1 MKIQW
6 KRIIE
11 NQEERKEDEYMS
23 KGRYG
28 IHGGQYIS
36 ETLMNEL
43 IHLEECYEHY
53 KKDPE
58 FNAELNK
65 LLNEYAGRPSLLYYA
80 EKMTKDLG
88 GAKIYLKREDLNHTG
103 SHKINN
109 ALGQALLAKKM
120 GKTRLIAET
129 GAGQHGVATATAAAF
144 LGMECEIFMGKED
157 TDRQALNVYRME
169 LLGAKVHP
177 VTSGTMTLKDAVNE
191 TMREW
196 SNRVADTH
204 YVLGSVMGPHPFPMI
219 VRDFQSVISQ
229 EAKEQILKAEGK
241 LPTAVV
247 ACVGGGSNAMGAFY
261 NFIEDKDVELIG
273 CEAAGKGVD
282 TALTAATIATGSLG
296 IFHGMKSY
304 FCQDEY
310 GQIAPVYSISAGLDY
325 PGIGPEHAYLH
336 DIGRAQYVPITDDEA
351 VDAFEYLARTE
362 GIICAI
368 ESAHA
373 VAQVRKIAKNYSPD
387 QSIIVCLSGRGDKD
401 VAAIARYR
409 GVDIHD

>member
-1 MKIQW
+1 
-6 KRIIE
+6 
-11 NQEERKEDEYMS
+11 MS

-241 LPTAVV
+241 LPAAVV

-261 NFIEDKDVELIG
+261 NFIEDKDVDLIG

-401 VAAIARYR
+401 VAAIARDR